1 MIKRPNFK
9 GLRTKLIGMV
19 CALVLCLGLAPAAA
33 FADSGTFTAEDG
45 NVYHWWNFTSGSAI
59 IVSSID
65 VNNSDVVMPDTIE
78 NCPVSCL
85 GNVMIEYCTYADGQS
100 IKSLTLPA
108 TMGSSGWQ
116 RQMHDCTS
124 LEKLTLL
131 GGYKIDKK
139 TFKNCTN
146 LHDVYLL
153 GDQTN
158 LDFQTHNADPDS
170 TFYGCK
176 AIRFHTY
183 ADNANLTALV
193 EGSNATAVAEG
204 EDAYTYSIVRHS
216 KLENATI
223 EKVDDQLVKAEGAKP
238 SLVVKD
244 EFGNKLTEGTDYTVT
259 YSDNTAVGTAT
270 ATITGTNRQVEGY
283 PSETTYVY
291 EGTNSVQ
298 FQVKDLIFHT
308 WDAWGLTVISS
319 IESAVSDVVIPD
331 DLMTEGNTG
340 IALGNK
346 MASLSTF
353 TVPLKSLTLPSNMVG
368 SSWSQQLA
376 GLTDL
381 ESVTF
386 MNGYKLEKKL
396 FKNCTNLHDV
406 YLMGDQT
413 NLDFN
418 SYDAS
423 SNSAFCGCKAIR
435 FHTYADNANLT
446 ALVEGSNATAV
457 AEGEDAYTYSIV
469 RHSKLENATIEKVDD
484 QLVKAEGAK
493 PSLVVKDEFGNK
505 LTEGTDYTVTYS
517 DNTAVGTAT
526 ATITGTN
533 RQVEGYPSETTYV
546 YEGTN
551 SVQFQV
557 KDLIFHTWDAWG
569 LTVIS
574 SIESAV
580 SDVVIPDDL
589 MTEGNTG
596 IALGNK
602 MASLS
607 TFTVPLKSLTLPSN
621 MVGSSWSQQLA
632 GLTDLESVTFMNGYK
647 LEKKLL
653 KGCTNLHDVYLEG
666 DQSGLDFNAYDTS
679 SSSPF
684 TETTKI
690 CFHVDENNENLTK
703 FVEACNLD
711 ESYEYTIDVLPG
723 DKAFVKRLYRNVMGR
738 VASGEE
744 VDFQADA
751 MKTYGAAQIT
761 YNFYDSEEFANKST
775 TMTNEEIV
783 ENVYQTLLGRASDEA
798 GLAMWKGYLDNGMSA
813 CALVAGFA
821 ESDEFKALCAGYGV
835 DAGSADWLRA
845 NKLESRD
852 KNPGVTSFVYR
863 LYTVVLDRAADV
875 AGLNVQCQ
883 ALIDGAACWDMAT
896 RFFDS
901 QEYIN
906 FDKSDTA
913 FVADCYKAMMDR
925 EGSSDEI
932 DAWVARMAK
941 EGLSRVDVVK
951 GFCQSDEFEKICQ
964 DCGMTSG
971 MR

>member
-1 MIKRPNFK
+1 MIKGPNFK

-85 GNVMIEYCTYADGQS
+85 GNLMVDYCTYADGQS

-170 TFYGCK
+170 TFY
-176 AIRFHTY
+176 
-183 ADNANLTALV
+183 
-193 EGSNATAVAEG
+193 
-204 EDAYTYSIVRHS
+204 
-216 KLENATI
+216 
-223 EKVDDQLVKAEGAKP
+223 
-238 SLVVKD
+238 
-244 EFGNKLTEGTDYTVT
+244 
-259 YSDNTAVGTAT
+259 
-270 ATITGTNRQVEGY
+270 
-283 PSETTYVY
+283 
-291 EGTNSVQ
+291 
-298 FQVKDLIFHT
+298 
-308 WDAWGLTVISS
+308 
-319 IESAVSDVVIPD
+319 
-331 DLMTEGNTG
+331 
-340 IALGNK
+340 
-346 MASLSTF
+346 
-353 TVPLKSLTLPSNMVG
+353 
-368 SSWSQQLA
+368 
-376 GLTDL
+376 
-381 ESVTF
+381 
-386 MNGYKLEKKL
+386 
-396 FKNCTNLHDV
+396 
-406 YLMGDQT
+406 
-413 NLDFN
+413 
-418 SYDAS
+418 
-423 SNSAFCGCKAIR
+423 GCKAIR

-845 NKLESRD
+845 NLLESRD

-896 RFFDS
+896 RFFNS

-906 FDKSDTA
+906 FGKTDTA